1 LKGLDFM
8 DVTTGALQA
17 ARPKIL
23 LLEDDSGVRRSLQ
36 LLLQAQGFDVRA
48 YAAGAPL
55 LSDESTDE
63 AVCLIADYRM
73 EDLDGIAVLLRL
85 RAKNWAGPAILIT
98 AFSSQDLRER
108 ATLAGYAVVLEK
120 PLRQHALVE
129 TVSRLTAHRRTSET

>member
-1 LKGLDFM
+1 M
-8 DVTTGALQA
+8 DVATSALRGA

-23 LLEDDSGVRRSLQ
+23 LLEDDAGVRRSLQ
-36 LLLQAQGFDVRA
+36 LLLQAQGFEVRA
-48 YAAGAPL
+48 YAAGSSL
-55 LSDESTDE
+55 LADETARD
-63 AVCLIADYRM
+63 AACLVADYRM

-129 TVSRLTAHRRTSET
+129 TVSRLAAYRRASET

>member
-1 LKGLDFM
+1 M